1 MADVT
6 GSFCNAGFQL
16 LYSIGQAGPRLFG
29 LTFDLL

>member
-16 LYSIGQAGPRLFG
+16 LDGIRQAGPRLFG
-29 LTFDLL
+29 LALDLL